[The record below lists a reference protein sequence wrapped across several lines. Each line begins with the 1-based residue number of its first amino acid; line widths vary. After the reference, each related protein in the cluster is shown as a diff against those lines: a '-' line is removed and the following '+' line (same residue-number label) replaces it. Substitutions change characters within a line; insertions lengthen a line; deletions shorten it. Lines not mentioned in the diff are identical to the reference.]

1 MKDFDKILPDS
12 LKTPTALPV
21 DKEDDK
27 KWQEQNKSW
36 WENHPMR
43 YDWNEELK
51 YEEFS
56 KEFYEEIDRRFFSN
70 ANEFLPYKK
79 IPFEKLIDFESLKNK
94 NVLEIG
100 VGNGSH
106 AGLLAKYSGNFTGID
121 LTDYAVRSTTNRM
134 KVFGLNAT
142 ILKMDAQELQ
152 FENNTFD
159 FIWSWGVIHHSANTR
174 KILEEIK
181 RVLKPGGES
190 IIMVYHRSIWSYYIA
205 SGFIQGI
212 LLGKLF
218 KYGSL
223 KNLVQ
228 NLTDGFT
235 ARHYSIKEWRDGV
248 KDLFEINYIKI
259 FGSKSELFP
268 IPAGKLKNR
277 IMSIVPNAFT
287 RFLTN
292 TCRQGTFI
300 VNKIIKKIK

>member
-1 MKDFDKILPDS
+1 MKDFNKKLPDS
-12 LKTPTALPV
+12 LITPTALPV
-21 DKEDDK
+21 DSEDEK
-27 KWQEQNKSW
+27 QWQEQNKSW

-43 YDWNEELK
+43 YDWNEELQ
-51 YEEFS
+51 YQEFS
-56 KEFYEEIDRRFFSN
+56 KEFYVEIDKRFFSN
-70 ANEFLPYKK
+70 ANEFMPYKK

-94 NVLEIG
+94 KVLEIG

-121 LTDYAVRSTTNRM
+121 LTDYAVKSTTNRM
-134 KVFGLNAT
+134 KVFGLNAA

-152 FENNTFD
+152 FNDNSFD
-159 FIWSWGVIHHSANTR
+159 FVWSWGVIHHSANTR
-174 KILEEIK
+174 KILEEIN
-181 RVLKPGGES
+181 RVLKPGGEA

-205 SGFIQGI
+205 GGFIQGI

-228 NLTDGFT
+228 NLTDGYT
-235 ARHYSIKEWRDGV
+235 ARHYSIKEWKRGV
-248 KDLFEINYIKI
+248 KDLFDIKYIKI

-268 IPAGKLKNR
+268 IPAGTLKNK
-277 IMSIVPNAFT
+277 IMQIIPDTFT

-292 TCRQGTFI
+292 NCKLGTFL
-300 VNKIIKKIK
+300 VSKFLK